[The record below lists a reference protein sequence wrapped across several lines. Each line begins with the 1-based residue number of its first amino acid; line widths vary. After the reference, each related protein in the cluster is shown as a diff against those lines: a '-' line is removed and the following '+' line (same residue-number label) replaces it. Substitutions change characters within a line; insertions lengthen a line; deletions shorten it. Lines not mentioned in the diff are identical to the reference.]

1 MTALTTILALAW
13 QDYRHEWRLSL
24 CLILGLAAVQAP
36 LLALFGLKFGIVAT
50 LTGRLVEDPRNRE
63 IVAIG
68 SGRFEPAWFAALAA
82 RPDVA
87 FVLPRTRPISATAD
101 LRVPDGAGRRPV
113 TVDLIPTAPGD
124 PLIEAWAIEAWTIE
138 AWAIEAR
145 AGVPTPPGAVVLT
158 QPAAEKLGIGP
169 GAAIEAGVGRHDGG
183 RLEYARLRLTVGAV
197 LPLAALDRDAA
208 FAPPDL
214 LVAIEDYRD
223 GRAVPRLGA
232 AGSPV
237 PEGPRVF
244 PSYRLYARSID
255 DVPALR
261 AHLLAQG
268 LEVSTQAEAIETV
281 QGLNRSL
288 TVIFFAIAGI
298 AALGYLASLSAS
310 GIANVE
316 RKHRELAILR
326 LLGFRT
332 GAIMLFPMA
341 QAVFTG
347 VFGSLAAGVLFGA
360 AQAGLNHLFAAQLL
374 PGESVC
380 RLLPAH
386 AAAAGLITLAG
397 VALASSLG
405 GRRAARIEPAEGLR
419 DV

>member
-1 MTALTTILALAW
+1 MTAMTTILALAW

-50 LTGRLVEDPRNRE
+50 LTERLVEDPRNRE

-68 SGRFEPAWFAALAA
+68 SGRFGPEWFAALKA

-124 PLIEAWAIEAWTIE
+124 PLIQTWAIQ
-138 AWAIEAR
+138 
-145 AGVPTPPGAVVLT
+145 AGAGTLVLT
-158 QPAAEKLGIGP
+158 QPAAEKLGVGP

-183 RLEYARLRLTVGAV
+183 RLEYARLRLEVGAV

-214 LVAIEDYRD
+214 LIAIEDYRD

-232 AGSPV
+232 AGTPV

-255 DVPALR
+255 DVPDLR

-268 LEVSTQAEAIETV
+268 LDVSTQAEAIETV
-281 QGLNRSL
+281 QGLNRNL
-288 TVIFFAIAGI
+288 TVIFFAIAGV

-316 RKHRELAILR
+316 RKRRELAVLR

-332 GAIMLFPMA
+332 VAIMLFPMA

-347 VFGSLAAGVLFGA
+347 IFGSLAAGVLVGA
-360 AQAGLNHLFAAQLL
+360 AQTGLNHLFAAHLL
-374 PGESVC
+374 PGESIC
-380 RLLPAH
+380 RLLPTH